1 MNYFSYSKY
10 LPMKKIYSLF
20 IATIFYVS
28 IQAQPTL
35 QWAKGMG
42 GTGSERGNSIAVDVS
57 GNVYTVGYFAG
68 TVDFDPGVGIHNLTT
83 SGANDIFISKLD
95 ATGNFVWAKSIGG
108 TLNDEANS
116 VAIDGVGNVYITG
129 EFRSTVDFDPGVGVS
144 NLTSASGSD
153 VFIVK
158 LDASGNFVWAK
169 AVNAS
174 SGSRGN
180 SIALDAFGNILCT
193 GDFLGTGDFDPGIG
207 TFNLTAPIG
216 SADIFVL
223 KLDVNGNFIWAKSM
237 GGTTHEYGHSIAV
250 DGSGNVYTTGRF
262 QMTADFDPGVGVFN
276 LVSNGDYD
284 IFISKLDANGNFV
297 WAKSMG
303 SSIALD
309 ESGTEMKIDGNG
321 NLLITGYFTGTV
333 DFDPGIGSFNLIST
347 GGHDIFILK
356 LDLNGNFVWAK
367 NIGGTGY
374 EYGWSLAFDDLGDV
388 YTTGRFQSTVDFDPG
403 AGIFNLTSPS
413 SDDIFISKLN
423 STGDFVWAVSLSG
436 LGSNSGYGITLD
448 VLGNIYTTGNF
459 NGTIDVDPEAGIINM
474 TANGLDDIF
483 VHKMSPCSAGPSTPG
498 TISGTTTICS
508 GSSNTYSITT
518 VAGATSYTWTLPGGW
533 SGTSTTNTINT
544 TASAT
549 SGDITVTANNACG
562 SSTVQTLAITVDAIP
577 ATPGAI
583 SGTTTICSGSSN
595 TYSITAV
602 AGATS
607 YTWTLPGGWSGTSTT
622 NTINTTASATSGDVT
637 VTANNACGNSTA
649 ATLAITVN
657 DVPAMP
663 SSITGNASFCEDA
676 TAQTYSVTN
685 DVSATSYTWTL
696 PIGWSGTSTT
706 NSINSTAGAS
716 GGTITVSANN
726 ACGASAVQSLVVT
739 INPLP
744 VVSLAL
750 AVDTVCEKSE
760 AFTLTGSSPSGG
772 TFSGTGVSVST
783 FDPDAA
789 GAGTH
794 VITYTYTDG
803 NSCTNSATDNMVV
816 DLCLG
821 ISSESDITYH
831 FSVYPNPTSSS
842 VTIETKNS
850 QEKNVVIYNS
860 MGQIVF
866 TQLMMTDKLMIDMS
880 AFNSGI
886 YLIQLQSENGFSSEI
901 IVKQ

>member
-1 MNYFSYSKY
+1 
-10 LPMKKIYSLF
+10 MKKIYSLL
-20 IATIFYVS
+20 ITSIFS
-28 IQAQPTL
+28 LIIHAQPAALDPSFVIGAGANGHVRVISQQPDGKILIGGNFNMYDGTSRSKIARINTDGSLDGTFNPGTGADNDVYAIAVQTDGKIIIAGDFTTYNGTSKNRIARLNSDGTL
-35 QWAKGMG
+35 DGTFLGSGTNGPIRTLSLQSDGKIIMG
-42 GTGSERGNSIAVDVS
+42 GNFSTYDALLRSCLARANTNGSCDVS
-57 GNVYTVGYFAG
+57 FNPGAG
-68 TVDFDPGVGIHNLTT
+68 ASNQVSSSTIQPDGKIIIGGLFGAYDGIARTRVARVNSDGSCDLTFDPGTGVN
-83 SGANDIFISKLD
+83 ND
-95 ATGNFVWAKSIGG
+95 VKSILIQTDGKIIIAGQFSTYNGTSSSRIARILTNG
-108 TLNDEANS
+108 TL
-116 VAIDGVGNVYITG
+116 
-129 EFRSTVDFDPGVGVS
+129 DPTF
-144 NLTSASGSD
+144 L
-153 VFIVK
+153 
-158 LDASGNFVWAK
+158 
-169 AVNAS
+169 
-174 SGSRGN
+174 
-180 SIALDAFGNILCT
+180 
-193 GDFLGTGDFDPGIG
+193 LGTGANAIVHTAALQSDGKIIIGGVFTSYNGTPIARVARINTDGSIDLSFNPGTGPNNYPSSSYVQSDGKILIGGLFYTYDGTDPVNFIARLNGDFCALLSQPDPIVG
-207 TFNLTAPIG
+207 LT
-216 SADIFVL
+216 SVC
-223 KLDVNGNFIWAKSM
+223 NGN
-237 GGTTHEYGHSIAV
+237 T
-250 DGSGNVYTTGRF
+250 
-262 QMTADFDPGVGVFN
+262 
-276 LVSNGDYD
+276 
-284 IFISKLDANGNFV
+284 
-297 WAKSMG
+297 
-303 SSIALD
+303 
-309 ESGTEMKIDGNG
+309 
-321 NLLITGYFTGTV
+321 
-333 DFDPGIGSFNLIST
+333 
-347 GGHDIFILK
+347 
-356 LDLNGNFVWAK
+356 
-367 NIGGTGY
+367 
-374 EYGWSLAFDDLGDV
+374 
-388 YTTGRFQSTVDFDPG
+388 
-403 AGIFNLTSPS
+403 
-413 SDDIFISKLN
+413 
-423 STGDFVWAVSLSG
+423 
-436 LGSNSGYGITLD
+436 
-448 VLGNIYTTGNF
+448 
-459 NGTIDVDPEAGIINM
+459 
-474 TANGLDDIF
+474 
-483 VHKMSPCSAGPSTPG
+483 
-498 TISGTTTICS
+498 
-508 GSSNTYSITT
+508 NTYSVTNDPL
-518 VAGATSYTWTLPGGW
+518 ATSYTWTLPGGW

-772 TFSGTGVSVST
+772 TFSGTGVSGST

-821 ISSESDITYH
+821 ISSGSDLTNH
-831 FSVYPNPTSSS
+831 FSVYPNPTNSL
-842 VTIETKNS
+842 VTIETKNG